1 MGDRVGLF
9 VMVGVVVLLCSILW
23 VMRPRRRSKGDV
35 EHETLNPA
43 VEATDGGAVAP
54 PDPEQAR
61 GQPAHRHALGV
72 R

>member
-23 VMRPRRRSKGDV
+23 VMRPRRRTQDSV
-35 EHETLNPA
+35 EHETLNPE
-43 VEATDGGAVAP
+43 VEAADGGAVAP
-54 PDPEQAR
+54 PDPAGR
-61 GQPAHRHALGV
+61 RQPAHRHALGV

>member
-23 VMRPRRRSKGDV
+23 VMRPRRRTQDGV
-35 EHETLNPA
+35 EHETLNSRGRGGRRRG
-43 VEATDGGAVAP
+43 GGASRP
-54 PDPEQAR
+54 GPAR
-61 GQPAHRHALGV
+61 RQPAHRHALGV